1 MKTSPVYQ
9 NIKRCRI
16 ACDMTQ
22 TQLAKLMGYSE
33 KSVISKIESGKID
46 LSLDRVEEFARVFG
60 VSPGALCGW
69 GLEIVQVVPPQDR
82 AVLDAFH
89 AADPVTQKN
98 VKLLLDVD

>member
-1 MKTSPVYQ
+1 MKQSPVYQ

-16 ACDMTQ
+16 ACEMTQ
-22 TQLAKLMGYSE
+22 SQLATLLGYSE
-33 KSVISKIESGKID
+33 KSAISRIESGKVD
-46 LSLDRVEEFARVFG
+46 LTLARVEDFAKVFG
-60 VSPGALCGW
+60 VSPSALCGW